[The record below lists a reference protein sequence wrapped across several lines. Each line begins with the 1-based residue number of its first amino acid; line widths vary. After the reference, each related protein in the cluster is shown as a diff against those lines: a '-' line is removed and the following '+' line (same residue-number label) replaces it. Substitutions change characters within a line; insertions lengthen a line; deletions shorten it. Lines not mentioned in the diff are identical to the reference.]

1 MTATPI
7 PRTLALT
14 LYGDVSCSRI
24 RRRPRAGAGIT
35 TTCIAPENRD
45 LAYGAIREAVAE
57 GRQAYVICPL
67 VDDSDDGRDLDDVP
81 ESSRSTSSNLH
92 SVARTAKALSES
104 ALSGMRVAALTG
116 RMGAADKEA
125 TMERFRAGEIDVLV
139 STTVVEVGVDVPN
152 ATVMLVHDADRFGLA
167 TLHQLRGR
175 VGRGDVAGTVFLE
188 CPARKGTP
196 ARKRL
201 AALEATSDGFE
212 LAELDLR
219 LRHEGEILGYRQSGG
234 VSLGVC
240 DLAQDTDLAE
250 WAHTDAERIFEHDD
264 KLLSPVLRPLAHE
277 VRDRFGIY
285 FEEAER
291 L

>member
-1 MTATPI
+1 M
-7 PRTLALT
+7 
-14 LYGDVSCSRI
+14 
-24 RRRPRAGAGIT
+24 
-35 TTCIAPENRD
+35 
-45 LAYGAIREAVAE
+45 E
-57 GRQAYVICPL
+57 G
-67 VDDSDDGRDLDDVP
+67 
-81 ESSRSTSSNLH
+81 
-92 SVARTAKALSES
+92 
-104 ALSGMRVAALTG
+104 
-116 RMGAADKEA
+116 
-125 TMERFRAGEIDVLV
+125 FRAGEVDVLV
-139 STTVVEVGVDVPN
+139 STTVVEVGVDVPA

-196 ARKRL
+196 ARRRL
-201 AALEATSDGFE
+201 AALEKTSDGFE

-234 VSLGVC
+234 VSLAVS
-240 DLAQDTDLAE
+240 DLAQDADLVE
-250 WAHTDAERIFEHDD
+250 WAHADAEQIFERDAA
-264 KLLSPVLRPLAHE
+264 LVSPALRPLAHE